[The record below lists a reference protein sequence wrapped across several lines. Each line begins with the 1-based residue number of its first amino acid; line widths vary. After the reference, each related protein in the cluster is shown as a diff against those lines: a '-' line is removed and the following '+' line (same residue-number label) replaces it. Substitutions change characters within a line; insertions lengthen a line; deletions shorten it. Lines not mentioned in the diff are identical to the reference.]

1 MTKRICWKKGMR
13 LTDDILRASGNC
25 TVELVGNALALAAA
39 GRFGLFPSTSPF
51 ELSLNISNGIVD
63 VELLNCLAVTKS
75 GSLIDVHYD
84 TKFTNSFDT
93 RVQIPEGSGD
103 KEFIL
108 TINADS
114 EQWKEVNDGYEEPI
128 YSFSLVTPNNP
139 LPATSL
145 PIARIVDEYGVI
157 YSHDGL
163 HLLKC
168 NSSISHYQVRP
179 GCKVIR
185 DWAFAFYHGSS
196 ISIPNTVTHIG
207 SYAFTECK
215 NITNITIPTSII
227 HIGAYAFAFTNIE
240 SVICESSS
248 FSYENG
254 CLIDVRQKKVLAYL
268 STESNVTIPSY
279 ITCIDDG
286 AFMNTISRITLNN
299 GLTSIGE
306 YAFSHCIGLREI
318 TFPYSLKNIGY
329 GAFSGTNIK
338 NVINLSP
345 DIIYENDCLINKE
358 SKALVA
364 CFSNENKIELPKGI
378 THIGSSA
385 FNKNKY
391 NYNPRTIIVPE
402 GVTTIEDRAFVNCNN
417 LRNITL
423 PKTLKYIGS
432 KAFDLCF
439 ELARIKLP
447 KGLEYIGWDA
457 FPCYGSHSFIISI
470 PNGTREHFEAL
481 LPDYQHDKIKEQLS
495 RKKP

>member
-1 MTKRICWKKGMR
+1 MGASVLHIKTEVECKVYLFDEEKGIAIPGKYFNLEVR
-13 LTDDILRASGNC
+13 KGEQDLLFVSTEDEYYRYNLLY
-25 TVELVGNALALAAA
+25 TVEEFDHDYNIVVEKQCFL
-39 GRFGLFPSTSPF
+39 STH
-51 ELSLNISNGIVD
+51 ELITTKATKEEIADGI
-63 VELLNCLAVTKS
+63 
-75 GSLIDVHYD
+75 G
-84 TKFTNSFDT
+84 
-93 RVQIPEGSGD
+93 
-103 KEFIL
+103 
-108 TINADS
+108 
-114 EQWKEVNDGYEEPI
+114 DGYGAI
-128 YSFSLVTPNNP
+128 YSQ
-139 LPATSL
+139 
-145 PIARIVDEYGVI
+145 
-157 YSHDGL
+157 DGL

-364 CFSNENKIELPKGI
+364 CFSNGNKIELPKGI

-402 GVTTIEDRAFVNCNN
+402 GVTTIEDGAFVNCNN

-447 KGLEYIGWDA
+447 KGLEYIGRDA
-457 FPCYGSHSFIISI
+457 FSCCRSESFTISI
-470 PNGTREHFEAL
+470 PFGTRAHFEAL
-481 LPDYQHDKIKEQLS
+481 LPEYQHEKIKEQPG
-495 RKKP
+495 RKKS

>member
-1 MTKRICWKKGMR
+1 MGTSVLHIKTEIECKVFLFDEEKGIATLGKFFNLEVR
-13 LTDDILRASGNC
+13 KGEQDLLFVCTDDEYYKYHLLYNVEELDCDYNVVIEKDCFVSTHELLTTRA
-25 TVELVGNALALAAA
+25 TKEEIAA
-39 GRFGLFPSTSPF
+39 GIG
-51 ELSLNISNGIVD
+51 
-63 VELLNCLAVTKS
+63 
-75 GSLIDVHYD
+75 
-84 TKFTNSFDT
+84 
-93 RVQIPEGSGD
+93 
-103 KEFIL
+103 
-108 TINADS
+108 
-114 EQWKEVNDGYEEPI
+114 DGYGAI
-128 YSFSLVTPNNP
+128 YSQ
-139 LPATSL
+139 
-145 PIARIVDEYGVI
+145 
-157 YSHDGL
+157 DGL

-268 STESNVTIPSY
+268 STESNAKIPSY
-279 ITCIDDG
+279 ITCIGDG

-306 YAFSHCIGLREI
+306 YAFSDCIGLREI

-402 GVTTIEDRAFVNCNN
+402 GVTTIEDGAFVNCNN

-439 ELARIKLP
+439 KLARIKLP

-457 FPCYGSHSFIISI
+457 FSCCGSESFTISI
-470 PNGTREHFEAL
+470 PFGTRTHFEAL
-481 LPDYQHDKIKEQLS
+481 LPEYQHEKIKEQPG
-495 RKKP
+495 RKKS

>member
-1 MTKRICWKKGMR
+1 MGTSVLHIKTEIGCKVFLFDEEKGITTPGKYFNLEVR
-13 LTDDILRASGNC
+13 KGEQDLLFVSIEDEYYRYNLLF
-25 TVELVGNALALAAA
+25 TVEEFDHDYNIVVEKHCFLSTHELLTTRATKEEIAA
-39 GRFGLFPSTSPF
+39 GIG
-51 ELSLNISNGIVD
+51 
-63 VELLNCLAVTKS
+63 
-75 GSLIDVHYD
+75 
-84 TKFTNSFDT
+84 
-93 RVQIPEGSGD
+93 
-103 KEFIL
+103 
-108 TINADS
+108 
-114 EQWKEVNDGYEEPI
+114 DGYGAI
-128 YSFSLVTPNNP
+128 YSQ
-139 LPATSL
+139 
-145 PIARIVDEYGVI
+145 
-157 YSHDGL
+157 DGL

-329 GAFSGTNIK
+329 GAFSETNIK

-345 DIIYENDCLINKE
+345 DIIYKNDCLINKE

-402 GVTTIEDRAFVNCNN
+402 GVTTIEDGAFVNCNN

-439 ELARIKLP
+439 KLARIKLP

-457 FPCYGSHSFIISI
+457 FSCCGSESFTISI
-470 PNGTREHFEAL
+470 PFGTRAHFEAL
-481 LPDYQHDKIKEQLS
+481 LPEYQHEKIKEQPG
-495 RKKP
+495 RKKS

>member
-1 MTKRICWKKGMR
+1 MSDNITMGTSVLHIETEIECKVFLFDEEKGIATPGKFFNLEVR
-13 LTDDILRASGNC
+13 KGEQDLLFVCTDDEYYKYHLLYYVEELDCDYNVVIEKDCFVSTHELLTTRA
-25 TVELVGNALALAAA
+25 TKEEIAA
-39 GRFGLFPSTSPF
+39 GIG
-51 ELSLNISNGIVD
+51 
-63 VELLNCLAVTKS
+63 
-75 GSLIDVHYD
+75 
-84 TKFTNSFDT
+84 
-93 RVQIPEGSGD
+93 
-103 KEFIL
+103 
-108 TINADS
+108 
-114 EQWKEVNDGYEEPI
+114 DGYGAI
-128 YSFSLVTPNNP
+128 YSQ
-139 LPATSL
+139 
-145 PIARIVDEYGVI
+145 
-157 YSHDGL
+157 DGL

-432 KAFDLCF
+432 EAFDLCF

-457 FPCYGSHSFIISI
+457 FSCCGSESFTISI
-470 PNGTREHFEAL
+470 PFGTRAHFEAL
-481 LPDYQHDKIKEQLS
+481 LPEYQHEKIKEQPGH
-495 RKKP
+495 KKS